1 MAMLAD
7 EDIRSLLRGIFGV
20 EEREREV
27 RELREEVEAQKAVCG
42 QLKEEVAAQK
52 AVIEQQEGRLADLEQ
67 YSRRNCLN
75 FTGVPEEK
83 DENAVQLALDL
94 AKMANVKLDRTDI
107 DRAHRIG
114 TPKSAAPGRPRPPPR
129 PLVVKYVSYLKR
141 EAVWFGRREIKKA
154 KPPRGSS
161 LPEASTKDVYVQ
173 ENLTRAHQ
181 EIMYQARQLRR
192 AGKLWAAWSDGCI
205 LKVKRTQQAPT
216 VRLRSMA
223 DLRQFEQW
231 TRILTDL

>member
-1 MAMLAD
+1 M
-7 EDIRSLLRGIFGV
+7 
-20 EEREREV
+20 
-27 RELREEVEAQKAVCG
+27 
-42 QLKEEVAAQK
+42 
-52 AVIEQQEGRLADLEQ
+52 
-67 YSRRNCLN
+67 
-75 FTGVPEEK
+75 PEEK

-114 TPKSAAPGRPRPPPR
+114 TPKAAAPGQPRPPPR
-129 PLVVKYVSYLKR
+129 PLVVRYVSYLKR

-173 ENLTRAHQ
+173 ENLTRANQ
-181 EIMYQARQLRR
+181 EIMYHARQLRR
-192 AGKLWAAWSDGCI
+192 AGKLWATWSDGCI

-223 DLRQFEQW
+223 DLRQFEQ
-231 TRILTDL
+231 